1 MVSNKPSMK
10 SCFSLSMN
18 NSRLRSIFL
27 GMLLLLC
34 MITSCIPPMCGTRHA
49 VVFQNSTGDTL
60 LICASRFDSID
71 SVLFCLEPKYKL
83 SDKNT
88 DSIEITL
95 WEGETVKEK
104 DIVYPDSLC
113 RTELEALFLD
123 NDTCY
128 FFLVKW
134 HDAKQY
140 SWDEIRSKK
149 LYRRW
154 VTVKNKEGE
163 FDRNIR
169 YD

>member
-1 MVSNKPSMK
+1 MSTNNRLK
-10 SCFSLSMN
+10 SLFV
-18 NSRLRSIFL
+18 IVPFF
-27 GMLLLLC
+27 LC
-34 MITSCIPPMCGTRHA
+34 MIKSCIPPICETRHTI
-49 VVFQNSTGDTL
+49 VFQNSTSDTL
-60 LICASRFDSID
+60 LICASRFDCID

-95 WEGETVKEK
+95 WEGEVVKDK

-134 HDAKQY
+134 RDAKQY
-140 SWDEIRSKK
+140 SWDEIRAKK

-154 VTVKNKEGE
+154 VTVKNKDGE
-163 FDRNIR
+163 FDKDIK